1 MRIFIQLIHEGWWF
15 CFLSGAATLAC
26 LACWCGLGAVMSVA
40 RGLGAMTVCAWR
52 LAWQLTTTPCLH
64 QDRRRLQLSLFSHSH
79 EALTRL
85 VSR

>member
-40 RGLGAMTVCAWR
+40 RGFGR
-52 LAWQLTTTPCLH
+52 HDCLCVASGVAV
-64 QDRRRLQLSLFSHSH
+64 DDDPMPPPGP
-79 EALTRL
+79 
-85 VSR
+85 